1 MIKVAAHAICFSSPL
16 GLIDSI
22 LEPFSDR
29 VDASCLGIL
38 GLGQV
43 DAPHGIMDAIDGL
56 RGDSLCFNQTS
67 KPSATLTT
75 RCIPSTSVG
84 AVHGAV
90 PVELSSRH
98 VRPRPRLLQRL
109 LHTGNS
115 AGQGLRWVL
124 VTRAV

>member
-43 DAPHGIMDAIDGL
+43 DAPHGIMDAIDSL

-67 KPSATLTT
+67 KPSATSTT

-84 AVHGAV
+84 AV
-90 PVELSSRH
+90 PVAL
-98 VRPRPRLLQRL
+98 
-109 LHTGNS
+109 
-115 AGQGLRWVL
+115 
-124 VTRAV
+124 

>member
-56 RGDSLCFNQTS
+56 RGCMVKMVLGVPCSSPFALNASLLSTTPTHLNAS
-67 KPSATLTT
+67 LLLLGTLT
-75 RCIPSTSVG
+75 
-84 AVHGAV
+84 HGEHECHC
-90 PVELSSRH
+90 PH
-98 VRPRPRLLQRL
+98 VDVC
-109 LHTGNS
+109 S
-115 AGQGLRWVL
+115 AAGM
-124 VTRAV
+124 A

>member
-1 MIKVAAHAICFSSPL
+1 MIKVAAHALCFSSPL

-67 KPSATLTT
+67 KPSATSTT
-75 RCIPSTSVG
+75 RCIPSTSVS
-84 AVHGAV
+84 AV
-90 PVELSSRH
+90 PVVLSSRH

-109 LHTGNS
+109 LHKGNS

>member
-1 MIKVAAHAICFSSPL
+1 MIKVAAHALCFSSPL

-29 VDASCLGIL
+29 VDASCLGIR

-43 DAPHGIMDAIDGL
+43 DAPHGIMDAIDSL

-75 RCIPSTSVG
+75 RYMPSTSVG
-84 AVHGAV
+84 AV
-90 PVELSSRH
+90 PVVLSAGR
-98 VRPRPRLLQRL
+98 VRPGARLLQRL
-109 LHTGNS
+109 LQDGK
-115 AGQGLRWVL
+115 
-124 VTRAV
+124 

>member
-1 MIKVAAHAICFSSPL
+1 MIKVAAHALCFSSPL

-43 DAPHGIMDAIDGL
+43 DAPHGIMDAIDSL

-67 KPSATLTT
+67 KPSATSTT

-84 AVHGAV
+84 AVDVMLLAG
-90 PVELSSRH
+90 R
-98 VRPRPRLLQRL
+98 VRYMVGLWQALLQMCRIAKSAVCERL
-109 LHTGNS
+109 
-115 AGQGLRWVL
+115 
-124 VTRAV
+124 